1 MGLDTRIYC
10 RTLDGKV
17 PALRDALPGVVEVD
31 LRFACPQGATH
42 EVDNPW
48 RYYDEHYERG
58 PWPKISAVL
67 SALLAAPNVETVWYM
82 PDIAVDEPGG
92 DRPFTAVRL
101 RQLDQ
106 HHAARLRAAGAPEGM

>member
-10 RTLDGKV
+10 RTRDGKA
-17 PALRDALPGVVEVD
+17 PALQDVLPGVVEVD
-31 LRFACPQGATH
+31 PEFTFPDGATH

-67 SALLAAPNVETVWYM
+67 SALLAAPNVETVWYV
-82 PDIAVDEPGG
+82 PDAVDEPSKE
-92 DRPFTAVRL
+92 RPFTADRL
-101 RQLDQ
+101 RQLDE
-106 HHAARLRAAGAPEGM
+106 HHAARVRP